1 MTNEGG
7 GVYSPDHWDPCP
19 CEYCIALKAPVAHPT
34 KPEVECNLFE
44 TRHNHEERAVC
55 L

>member
-19 CEYCIALKAPVAHPT
+19 CQYCLERRYRQKEQ
-34 KPEVECNLFE
+34 KEQQEQQEQKQEE
-44 TRHNHEERAVC
+44 TTNE
-55 L
+55 